1 MSQEIFR
8 FSVGSLDCLIVNDG
22 TYTYHEPG
30 QLMFENA
37 PRPQLAAALQA
48 HGIDLDTWEAYV
60 SPYPSLV
67 VNTGEHLVLVD
78 TGMGP
83 LVPTTGK
90 LLANLRTAGLSPED
104 FDTVV
109 ITHAHPDHIGGNLDD
124 SGQPAFPRAR
134 WVMWRR
140 EWDFWTSD
148 PDLSGLRDDR
158 FESMMLNSARTNLPP
173 IKPMLQLMEPEA
185 EIVPGIT
192 AVAAP
197 GHTAGHLAVLVSSQ
211 DEQLLALADAV
222 LLPLHI
228 EYPHWVAAVDLWVD
242 ETMDSRRRL
251 LEQAAR
257 QEMLV
262 FAPHFQLPSLGRV
275 LPTDQ
280 GWRWQAL

>member
-8 FSVGSLDCLIVNDG
+8 FSVGSFDCLIVNDG
-22 TYTYHEPG
+22 TYTYHQPG
-30 QLMFENA
+30 QFMFENA
-37 PRPQLAAALQA
+37 PRQQLATALLAQ
-48 HGIDLDTWEAYV
+48 GIDLDTWEAYV

-90 LLANLRTAGLSPED
+90 LLANLRAAGLGPED

-124 SGQPAFPRAR
+124 TGKPAYPRAH
-134 WVMWRR
+134 WVMGRQ

-173 IKPMLQLMEPEA
+173 IGPMLEFVEPEE

-192 AVAAP
+192 AVAAA
-197 GHTAGHLAVLVSSQ
+197 GHTPGQLALVVASQ

-228 EYPHWVAAVDLWVD
+228 EHPHWVTAVDLLVD
-242 ETMDSRRRL
+242 ATVDTRRRL
-251 LEQAAR
+251 LERAAWE
-257 QEMLV
+257 EMLV
-262 FAPHFQLPSLGRV
+262 FAPHFQFPSLGHV
-275 LPTDQ
+275 LPTPG

>member
-1 MSQEIFR
+1 MSREIFR
-8 FSVGSLDCLIVNDG
+8 FSIGSFDCLIVNDG
-22 TYTYHEPG
+22 TYIYHEPG
-30 QLMFENA
+30 PLMFENA
-37 PRPQLAAALQA
+37 PREQLAAALEA

-90 LLANLRTAGLSPED
+90 LLANLRTAGLGPED

-124 SGQPAFPRAR
+124 AGKPAFPRAR

-140 EWDFWTSD
+140 EWDFWTTN

-158 FESMMLNSARTNLPP
+158 FEAMMLTSASTNLPP
-173 IKPMLQLMEPEA
+173 IEPKLEFVEPGA

-197 GHTAGHLAVLVSSQ
+197 GHTAGHLAVIVSSQ
-211 DEQLLALADAV
+211 GKQLLALADAV
-222 LLPLHI
+222 ILPVHM
-228 EYPHWVAAVDLWVD
+228 EHPEWVAAVDLQVE
-242 ETMDSRRRL
+242 ETVESRKRL
-251 LEQAAR
+251 LERAAAE
-257 QEMLV
+257 EMLV
-262 FAPHFQLPSLGRV
+262 FAPHFQFPSLGRA
-275 LPTDQ
+275 LPADQ
-280 GWRWQAL
+280 GWRWQAI